1 MLLYHAL
8 ACNIK
13 TLYNDPEIGVYMNMT
28 PKELSPA
35 AISRVEYWMK
45 KILSYINRSPHMIQ
59 RDAPIAFPPGLAKEI
74 RKYGYF
80 TDQNISDAY
89 FLFRKMMKNL
99 IRYYSS
105 KKNNL
110 VITSQ
115 NVDDSLVSA
124 SAIESDV
131 FHQYFPLIKATRSLP
146 ERILF
151 RSKRSSS
158 RCKADLYKI
167 TPKK

>member
-1 MLLYHAL
+1 MLLYQAL
-8 ACNIK
+8 SCNIK
-13 TLYNDPEIGVYMNMT
+13 ALYEDPEISVYINMT

-45 KILSYINRSPHMIQ
+45 KILSYINRLPNVIQ
-59 RDAPIAFPPGLAKEI
+59 RDAPIAFPSGLAKVI

-110 VITSQ
+110 VITAQ
-115 NVDDSLVSA
+115 NVDDSLISA

-146 ERILF
+146 ERSVF
-151 RSKRSSS
+151 KRSTS
-158 RCKADLYKI
+158 RCKANLYKV
-167 TPKK
+167 TSKK